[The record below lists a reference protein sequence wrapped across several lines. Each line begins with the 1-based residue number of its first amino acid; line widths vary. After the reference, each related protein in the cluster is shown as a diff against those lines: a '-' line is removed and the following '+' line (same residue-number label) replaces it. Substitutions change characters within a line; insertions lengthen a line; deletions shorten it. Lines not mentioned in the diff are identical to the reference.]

1 MNVNFKEISE
11 ESFTKLNYNF
21 LFENKLSERAFGV
34 ISNDNYFYKFSW
46 QSDTIKPEILT
57 VKETFCTVG
66 IDLNYAILDFIKNC
80 VILDIDLNSFFI
92 KSLVHNEIIYIIS
105 ETEIYLVSVQNFNVL
120 KTIDLP
126 DIFEEIIFESDKFII
141 KYYDGEISI

>member
-1 MNVNFKEISE
+1 MNVNFNEISE

-57 VKETFCTVG
+57 IKETFCTVG

-80 VILDIDLNSFFI
+80 VILNIDLNSFFI
-92 KSLVHNEIIYIIS
+92 KSLVHNEIIYVIS

-120 KTIDLP
+120 QTIDLP
-126 DIFEEIIFESDKFII
+126 DIFEEIIFESDKIII